1 MNYFCY
7 MIIVVIRT
15 DKIIIKFM
23 KCPINLFFSK
33 SWKIIIKLILW
44 KINIII
50 KGVILMTS
58 IRIMSISL
66 QIAGKKIILV
76 EIYTY

>member
-1 MNYFCY
+1 

-58 IRIMSISL
+58 VRIMSISL

>member
-33 SWKIIIKLILW
+33 NWKIIIKLILW

-58 IRIMSISL
+58 VRIMSISL

>member
-58 IRIMSISL
+58 VRIMSISL